1 MFCHQKNSFLWKTE
15 HRAVVVAQERLDKIL
30 AKQGFGTRKDARR
43 LIRQGLVGVNGAV
56 CKAPET
62 HIETSTDVLTV
73 EGKTLV
79 LKTHYYFMM
88 NKCAGVVCSAKDGL
102 HKTVF
107 DLLQETPPVTPLR
120 KVPTEMSCSESD
132 TDEVDTD
139 KVGAD
144 FSDSV
149 GTDFSDSVGSDFI
162 APVGS
167 DADADILAPIRQ
179 SIISGEL
186 HLVGRLDI
194 DTEGLLLLT
203 TDGGLTHRLISPKS
217 HVTKTYYIRLETPVS
232 PEEQK
237 TYSQQAEKGILI
249 APEGNDEEYLCKPA
263 ALTWISPLECT
274 LVITEGRYHQV
285 KRMMAALGNK
295 VLYLKR
301 QAMAEL
307 HLDETLQPGQ
317 YRELREEEILLLG

>member
-1 MFCHQKNSFLWKTE
+1 M
-15 HRAVVVAQERLDKIL
+15 AQERLDKIL

-62 HIETSTDVLTV
+62 HIEMSTDVLTV

-132 TDEVDTD
+132 TDEADTD
-139 KVGAD
+139 KVGTDSVGTDFIAPVGSD

-149 GTDFSDSVGSDFI
+149 GTDFIDSVGSD
-162 APVGS
+162 P
-167 DADADILAPIRQ
+167 DADILAPIRQ

>member
-1 MFCHQKNSFLWKTE
+1 M
-15 HRAVVVAQERLDKIL
+15 AQERLDKIL

-132 TDEVDTD
+132 TDF
-139 KVGAD
+139 VG
-144 FSDSV
+144 SDSV
-149 GTDFSDSVGSDFI
+149 GTDFIDSVGSD
-162 APVGS
+162 P
-167 DADADILAPIRQ
+167 DADILAPIRQ

>member
-1 MFCHQKNSFLWKTE
+1 M
-15 HRAVVVAQERLDKIL
+15 AQERLDKIL

-132 TDEVDTD
+132 TDEVGTDEVGSDKVGSD

-144 FSDSV
+144 SVGADFIDSV
-149 GTDFSDSVGSDFI
+149 GTDFSDS
-162 APVGS
+162 VGS

-317 YRELREEEILLLG
+317 YRELREEEILLLE

>member
-1 MFCHQKNSFLWKTE
+1 M
-15 HRAVVVAQERLDKIL
+15 AQERLDKIL

-144 FSDSV
+144 
-149 GTDFSDSVGSDFI
+149 SVGSDKVGADFI

-167 DADADILAPIRQ
+167 DADILAPIRQ

-317 YRELREEEILLLG
+317 YRELREEEILLLE

>member
-1 MFCHQKNSFLWKTE
+1 M
-15 HRAVVVAQERLDKIL
+15 AQERLDKIL

-62 HIETSTDVLTV
+62 HIEMSTDVLTV

-132 TDEVDTD
+132 TDEV
-139 KVGAD
+139 GA
-144 FSDSV
+144 DSV
-149 GTDFSDSVGSDFI
+149 GTDFIDS
-162 APVGS
+162 VGS

-317 YRELREEEILLLG
+317 YRELREEEIRLLG

>member
-1 MFCHQKNSFLWKTE
+1 M
-15 HRAVVVAQERLDKIL
+15 AQERLDKIL

-139 KVGAD
+139 KVDTDEVGA
-144 FSDSV
+144 DSV
-149 GTDFSDSVGSDFI
+149 GTDFSDSVGADFSDS
-162 APVGS
+162 VGT
-167 DADADILAPIRQ
+167 DADILAPIRQ

-263 ALTWISPLECT
+263 ALTWITPLECT

-317 YRELREEEILLLG
+317 YRELREEEILLLE

>member
-1 MFCHQKNSFLWKTE
+1 M
-15 HRAVVVAQERLDKIL
+15 AQERLDKIL

-62 HIETSTDVLTV
+62 HIEMSTDVLTV

-132 TDEVDTD
+132 TDEVGADS
-139 KVGAD
+139 VGAD
-144 FSDSV
+144 FIDS
-149 GTDFSDSVGSDFI
+149 
-162 APVGS
+162 VGS

>member
-1 MFCHQKNSFLWKTE
+1 M
-15 HRAVVVAQERLDKIL
+15 AQERLDKIL

-139 KVGAD
+139 EVGSDKVGA
-144 FSDSV
+144 DSV
-149 GTDFSDSVGSDFI
+149 GTDFSAPVGTDFSDS
-162 APVGS
+162 VGS

-237 TYSQQAEKGILI
+237 TYGQQAEKGILI

-317 YRELREEEILLLG
+317 YRELREEEILLLE

>member
-1 MFCHQKNSFLWKTE
+1 M
-15 HRAVVVAQERLDKIL
+15 AQERLDKIL

-139 KVGAD
+139 KVGTDKVGA
-144 FSDSV
+144 DSV
-149 GTDFSDSVGSDFI
+149 GTDFSDS
-162 APVGS
+162 VGS

>member
-1 MFCHQKNSFLWKTE
+1 M
-15 HRAVVVAQERLDKIL
+15 AQERLDKIV
-30 AKQGFGTRKDARR
+30 AKQGFGTRKNARC
-43 LIRQGLVGVNGAV
+43 LIRQGLVCVNGAV

-132 TDEVDTD
+132 TDEVSADS
-139 KVGAD
+139 VGSD
-144 FSDSV
+144 FIDSV
-149 GTDFSDSVGSDFI
+149 GTDFSDSVS
-162 APVGS
+162 S

>member
-1 MFCHQKNSFLWKTE
+1 M
-15 HRAVVVAQERLDKIL
+15 AQERLDKIL

-43 LIRQGLVGVNGAV
+43 LIRQGLVGVNGTV

-62 HIETSTDVLTV
+62 HIEMSTDVLTV

-144 FSDSV
+144 SV
-149 GTDFSDSVGSDFI
+149 GTDFIDSVGSD
-162 APVGS
+162 P
-167 DADADILAPIRQ
+167 DADILAPIRQ

-317 YRELREEEILLLG
+317 YRELREEEILLLE

>member
-1 MFCHQKNSFLWKTE
+1 M
-15 HRAVVVAQERLDKIL
+15 AQERLDKIL

-132 TDEVDTD
+132 TDEV
-139 KVGAD
+139 GA
-144 FSDSV
+144 DSV
-149 GTDFSDSVGSDFI
+149 GTDFSDSVS
-162 APVGS
+162 S

-317 YRELREEEILLLG
+317 YRELREEEIRLLG

>member
-1 MFCHQKNSFLWKTE
+1 M
-15 HRAVVVAQERLDKIL
+15 AQERLDKIL

-79 LKTHYYFMM
+79 LKNHYYFMM

-132 TDEVDTD
+132 TDEADTD
-139 KVGAD
+139 KVGT
-144 FSDSV
+144 DSV
-149 GTDFSDSVGSDFI
+149 GTDFSDSVGSD
-162 APVGS
+162 P
-167 DADADILAPIRQ
+167 DADILAPIRQ

-317 YRELREEEILLLG
+317 YRELREEEILLLE

>member
-1 MFCHQKNSFLWKTE
+1 M
-15 HRAVVVAQERLDKIL
+15 AQERLDKIL

-149 GTDFSDSVGSDFI
+149 GTDFSDSVGADFSDSVGSDFI

>member
-1 MFCHQKNSFLWKTE
+1 M
-15 HRAVVVAQERLDKIL
+15 AQERLDKIL

-144 FSDSV
+144 SV
-149 GTDFSDSVGSDFI
+149 GTDFIAPVGSDFI
-162 APVGS
+162 DSVGS

>member
-1 MFCHQKNSFLWKTE
+1 M
-15 HRAVVVAQERLDKIL
+15 AQERLDKIL

-132 TDEVDTD
+132 TDEV
-139 KVGAD
+139 GA
-144 FSDSV
+144 DSV
-149 GTDFSDSVGSDFI
+149 GTDFIDSVS
-162 APVGS
+162 S

-317 YRELREEEILLLG
+317 YRELREEEIRLLG

>member
-1 MFCHQKNSFLWKTE
+1 M
-15 HRAVVVAQERLDKIL
+15 AQERLDKIL

-43 LIRQGLVGVNGAV
+43 LIRQGLVGVNGTV

-139 KVGAD
+139 KVG
-144 FSDSV
+144 
-149 GTDFSDSVGSDFI
+149 TDSVGSDKVGADFI

-167 DADADILAPIRQ
+167 DFIDSVGTDADILAPIRQ

>member
-1 MFCHQKNSFLWKTE
+1 M
-15 HRAVVVAQERLDKIL
+15 AQERLDKIL

-132 TDEVDTD
+132 TDEADTD
-139 KVGAD
+139 KVGT
-144 FSDSV
+144 DSV
-149 GTDFSDSVGSDFI
+149 GTDFSDSVGSD
-162 APVGS
+162 P
-167 DADADILAPIRQ
+167 DADILAPIRQ

-317 YRELREEEILLLG
+317 YRELREEEILLLE

>member
-1 MFCHQKNSFLWKTE
+1 M
-15 HRAVVVAQERLDKIL
+15 AQERLDKIL

-132 TDEVDTD
+132 TDEVGADS
-139 KVGAD
+139 VGAD
-144 FSDSV
+144 FID
-149 GTDFSDSVGSDFI
+149 
-162 APVGS
+162 PVSS

-285 KRMMAALGNK
+285 KRMIAALGNK

>member
-1 MFCHQKNSFLWKTE
+1 M
-15 HRAVVVAQERLDKIL
+15 AQERLDKIL

-43 LIRQGLVGVNGAV
+43 LIRQGLVCVNGAV

-132 TDEVDTD
+132 TDEVD
-139 KVGAD
+139 A
-144 FSDSV
+144 DSV
-149 GTDFSDSVGSDFI
+149 GTDFIDSVS
-162 APVGS
+162 S

-186 HLVGRLDI
+186 HLVGRLDV

>member
-1 MFCHQKNSFLWKTE
+1 M
-15 HRAVVVAQERLDKIL
+15 AQERLDKIL

-139 KVGAD
+139 KVD
-144 FSDSV
+144 TDEV
-149 GTDFSDSVGSDFI
+149 GTDSVGSDKVGADFIDSVGADFI

-167 DADADILAPIRQ
+167 DFSDSVGTDADILAPIRQ

-285 KRMMAALGNK
+285 KRMMAALGNN

>member
-1 MFCHQKNSFLWKTE
+1 M
-15 HRAVVVAQERLDKIL
+15 AQERLDKIL

-139 KVGAD
+139 KVGT
-144 FSDSV
+144 DSV
-149 GTDFSDSVGSDFI
+149 GTDFIDS
-162 APVGS
+162 VGS

-317 YRELREEEILLLG
+317 YRELREEEIRLLG

>member
-1 MFCHQKNSFLWKTE
+1 M
-15 HRAVVVAQERLDKIL
+15 AQERLDKIL

-132 TDEVDTD
+132 TDEVGADS
-139 KVGAD
+139 VGAD
-144 FSDSV
+144 FIDSV
-149 GTDFSDSVGSDFI
+149 S
-162 APVGS
+162 S

-317 YRELREEEILLLG
+317 YRELREEEILLLE

>member
-1 MFCHQKNSFLWKTE
+1 M
-15 HRAVVVAQERLDKIL
+15 AQERLDKIL

-43 LIRQGLVGVNGAV
+43 LIRQRLVGVNGTV

-132 TDEVDTD
+132 TDF
-139 KVGAD
+139 VG
-144 FSDSV
+144 SDSV
-149 GTDFSDSVGSDFI
+149 GTDFIDSVGSD
-162 APVGS
+162 P
-167 DADADILAPIRQ
+167 DADILAPIRQ

>member
-1 MFCHQKNSFLWKTE
+1 M
-15 HRAVVVAQERLDKIL
+15 AQERLDKIL

-43 LIRQGLVGVNGAV
+43 LIRQGLVGVNGVV

-144 FSDSV
+144 FIAPV
-149 GTDFSDSVGSDFI
+149 GSDFSDSVGADFI
-162 APVGS
+162 DSVGT
-167 DADADILAPIRQ
+167 DADILAPIRQ

-317 YRELREEEILLLG
+317 YRELREEEILILG

>member
-1 MFCHQKNSFLWKTE
+1 M
-15 HRAVVVAQERLDKIL
+15 AQERLDKIL

-43 LIRQGLVGVNGAV
+43 LIRQGLVCVNGAV

-132 TDEVDTD
+132 TDEV
-139 KVGAD
+139 GA
-144 FSDSV
+144 DSV
-149 GTDFSDSVGSDFI
+149 GTDFIDSVS
-162 APVGS
+162 S

-237 TYSQQAEKGILI
+237 TYIQQAEKGILI

-317 YRELREEEILLLG
+317 YRELREEEILLLE

>member
-1 MFCHQKNSFLWKTE
+1 M
-15 HRAVVVAQERLDKIL
+15 AQERLDKIL

-132 TDEVDTD
+132 TDEVGADS
-139 KVGAD
+139 VGAD
-144 FSDSV
+144 FIDSV
-149 GTDFSDSVGSDFI
+149 S
-162 APVGS
+162 S

-317 YRELREEEILLLG
+317 YRELREEEIRLLG

>member
-1 MFCHQKNSFLWKTE
+1 M
-15 HRAVVVAQERLDKIL
+15 AQERLDKIV
-30 AKQGFGTRKDARR
+30 AKQGFGTRKNARR

-120 KVPTEMSCSESD
+120 KVPTEMSCSESN

-139 KVGAD
+139 KVG
-144 FSDSV
+144 
-149 GTDFSDSVGSDFI
+149 TDFIDSVGSDF
-162 APVGS
+162 S
-167 DADADILAPIRQ
+167 DSVSSNTDADILAPIRQ

>member
-1 MFCHQKNSFLWKTE
+1 M
-15 HRAVVVAQERLDKIL
+15 AQERLDKIL

-43 LIRQGLVGVNGAV
+43 LIRQGLVGVNGTV

-120 KVPTEMSCSESD
+120 KVPTEMSCFESD
-132 TDEVDTD
+132 TDEVGADS
-139 KVGAD
+139 VGAD
-144 FSDSV
+144 FIDSV
-149 GTDFSDSVGSDFI
+149 S
-162 APVGS
+162 S

>member
-1 MFCHQKNSFLWKTE
+1 M
-15 HRAVVVAQERLDKIL
+15 AQERLDKIL

-43 LIRQGLVGVNGAV
+43 LIRQGLVGVNGTV

-132 TDEVDTD
+132 TDEAGADSVGTD
-139 KVGAD
+139 KVGA
-144 FSDSV
+144 
-149 GTDFSDSVGSDFI
+149 DFSDSVGSDFI

>member
-1 MFCHQKNSFLWKTE
+1 M
-15 HRAVVVAQERLDKIL
+15 AQERLDKIL

-139 KVGAD
+139 KVGTD

-149 GTDFSDSVGSDFI
+149 GADFSDSVGSDFI

-317 YRELREEEILLLG
+317 YRELREEEILLLE

>member
-1 MFCHQKNSFLWKTE
+1 M
-15 HRAVVVAQERLDKIL
+15 AQERLDKIL

-144 FSDSV
+144 SV
-149 GTDFSDSVGSDFI
+149 GTDKVGADFSDSVGSDFI

-167 DADADILAPIRQ
+167 DADADILVPIRQ

-317 YRELREEEILLLG
+317 YRELREEEILLLE

>member
-1 MFCHQKNSFLWKTE
+1 M
-15 HRAVVVAQERLDKIL
+15 AQERLDKIL

-120 KVPTEMSCSESD
+120 KVPTEMSCSEAD

-139 KVGAD
+139 KVDTDKVDTDEVGTD
-144 FSDSV
+144 SVGSDKV

-285 KRMMAALGNK
+285 KRMMAALGNN

>member
-1 MFCHQKNSFLWKTE
+1 M
-15 HRAVVVAQERLDKIL
+15 AQERLDKIL

-139 KVGAD
+139 KVGTD
-144 FSDSV
+144 FIDSV
-149 GTDFSDSVGSDFI
+149 SSNT
-162 APVGS
+162 
-167 DADADILAPIRQ
+167 DADILAPIRQ

>member
-1 MFCHQKNSFLWKTE
+1 M
-15 HRAVVVAQERLDKIL
+15 AQERLDKIL

-144 FSDSV
+144 FIAPV
-149 GTDFSDSVGSDFI
+149 GSDFSDSVGT
-162 APVGS
+162 
-167 DADADILAPIRQ
+167 DADILAPIRQ

>member
-1 MFCHQKNSFLWKTE
+1 M
-15 HRAVVVAQERLDKIL
+15 AQERLDKIL

-43 LIRQGLVGVNGAV
+43 LIRQGLVGVNGTV

-144 FSDSV
+144 SV
-149 GTDFSDSVGSDFI
+149 GTDFI

-167 DADADILAPIRQ
+167 DFSDSVGTDADADILAPIRQ

-285 KRMMAALGNK
+285 KRMIAALGNK

-307 HLDETLQPGQ
+307 HLDETLKPGQ
-317 YRELREEEILLLG
+317 YRELREEELLLLG

>member
-1 MFCHQKNSFLWKTE
+1 M
-15 HRAVVVAQERLDKIL
+15 AQERLDKIL

-120 KVPTEMSCSESD
+120 KVPTEMSCSEAD

-139 KVGAD
+139 KVGTD

-149 GTDFSDSVGSDFI
+149 GSDFIAPVGSDFI

>member
-1 MFCHQKNSFLWKTE
+1 M
-15 HRAVVVAQERLDKIL
+15 AQERLDKIL

-132 TDEVDTD
+132 TDEV
-139 KVGAD
+139 GA
-144 FSDSV
+144 DSV
-149 GTDFSDSVGSDFI
+149 GTDKVGSDFSDS
-162 APVGS
+162 VGS

>member
-1 MFCHQKNSFLWKTE
+1 M
-15 HRAVVVAQERLDKIL
+15 AQERLDKIL

-120 KVPTEMSCSESD
+120 KVPTEMSCSEAD

-144 FSDSV
+144 FIAPV
-149 GTDFSDSVGSDFI
+149 GSDFSDSVGADFI
-162 APVGS
+162 DSVGT
-167 DADADILAPIRQ
+167 DADILAPIRQ

>member
-1 MFCHQKNSFLWKTE
+1 M
-15 HRAVVVAQERLDKIL
+15 AQERLDKIL

-79 LKTHYYFMM
+79 LKNHYYFMM

-132 TDEVDTD
+132 TDEADTD
-139 KVGAD
+139 KVG
-144 FSDSV
+144 
-149 GTDFSDSVGSDFI
+149 TDSVGSD
-162 APVGS
+162 V
-167 DADADILAPIRQ
+167 DADILAPIRQ

-203 TDGGLTHRLISPKS
+203 TNGGLTHRLISPKS